1 MSGLSLE
8 ANPKM
13 EDFQKYIKDMMAERG
28 FDKNNIF
35 QQMLLLSEE
44 IGELAKAVRK
54 AENLDVESAKEAGYG
69 SVQDELAD
77 VLMYILSVANNY
89 DIDLEQAFR
98 KKEEQNKT
106 RNWK

>member
-1 MSGLSLE
+1 MGDLSL
-8 ANPKM
+8 ASNPSM
-13 EDFQKYIKDMMAERG
+13 DDFQRYIKDMMAERG

-54 AENLDVESAKEAGYG
+54 AENLDVESSRQAGYG
-69 SVQDELAD
+69 SVRDELAD
-77 VLMYILSVANNY
+77 VFMYILSVANNY
-89 DIDLEQAFR
+89 GIDLEQAFR